1 MTKAN
6 GKGTR
11 VDTLVLQYVQLRD
24 KISEI
29 KEAQKK
35 HLEPYEEMRQQLIGT
50 LLQFLKNTGQESAKT
65 AEGTVYISTKSY
77 AALSDPDAFMEFV
90 VENKLFELL
99 DRRANAP
106 ACLEHAK
113 EHDGVLPPG
122 VKINAVTG
130 IGVRS

>member
-1 MTKAN
+1 MTKPN

-11 VDTLVLQYVQLRD
+11 VDTLVMQYIQLRD

-29 KEAQKK
+29 KDAQAK
-35 HLEPYEEMRQQLIGT
+35 HLEPYEEQRKRLIGT
-50 LLQFLKNTGQESAKT
+50 LLKFLENTGQESAKT
-65 AEGTVYISTKSY
+65 AEGTVYVSTRST
-77 AALSDPDAFMEFV
+77 AALSDPDVFMNFV
-90 VENKLFELL
+90 IESEQFELL

-113 EHDGVLPPG
+113 ENDGVLPPG
-122 VKINAVTG
+122 VKINVIRG